1 MNAIHDKKNNI
12 MTSKKNTSKS
22 STGLK
27 KEKIGGKIDKKQ
39 VLAGSLY

>member
-1 MNAIHDKKNNI
+1 MQYMTKKKYNDI
-12 MTSKKNTSKS
+12 KKNTSKS